1 MHLHKIHFSTTLFSL
16 LGKETLMNVLL
27 RLAHGIDRLSEGVGK
42 LAIYLTL
49 LLIGIGFYNV
59 AARYIG
65 RFIGQNLSSN
75 SWIELQWYI
84 YSVIFFLM
92 FAYNLRHDVNVR
104 VDFLY
109 AKWGVRR
116 KAWIDFLG
124 TMLFLIPFCIMGI
137 WATITPVLF
146 SWRLWEMSPDPGGL
160 PRAPIKTFIIV
171 AFSLLLLQ
179 AIAQAIKYAAVLTG
193 HREVQQEIE
202 QAATPVDLS

>member
-1 MHLHKIHFSTTLFSL
+1 MRL
-16 LGKETLMNVLL
+16 LL
-27 RLAHGIDRLSEGVGK
+27 RFSHGIDRISEGLGK

-49 LLIGIGFYNV
+49 ALIAIGFYNV
-59 AARYIG
+59 VARYVG

-75 SWIELQWYI
+75 VFIETQWYI
-84 YSVIFFLM
+84 FSVIFFLM

-109 AKWGVRR
+109 AKWSAQR
-116 KAWIDFLG
+116 KAWVDLLG
-124 TMLFLIPFCIMGI
+124 TLLFLIPFCIMGI
-137 WATITPVLF
+137 WVTINPVLF

-171 AFSLLLLQ
+171 AFVMLLLQ

-193 HREVQQEIE
+193 HREVQEKLAIDSSVAE
-202 QAATPVDLS
+202 LPKFE

>member
-1 MHLHKIHFSTTLFSL
+1 
-16 LGKETLMNVLL
+16 MNALL
-27 RLAHGIDRLSEGVGK
+27 RFAHRIDRISEAMGK
-42 LAIYLTL
+42 VAIYLTL
-49 LLIGIGFYNV
+49 LLIAVGFYNV
-59 AARYIG
+59 AARYTG

-75 SWIELQWYI
+75 RWIETQWYV

-92 FAYNLRHDVNVR
+92 FAYNLRHNVNVR

-109 AKWGVRR
+109 ANWGVRR
-116 KAWIDFLG
+116 KAWIDLLG
-124 TMLFLIPFCIMGI
+124 TIFFLIPFCIMGI

-171 AFSLLLLQ
+171 AFTLLLMQ

-193 HREVQQEIE
+193 HREVQREIE
-202 QAATPVDLS
+202 QDATPVDLS